1 MGKQMI
7 RRIVNAPLFLW
18 TILALPGFRM
28 TSTLLSG
35 ATGPEGQTTEELLL
49 HPSGESAAQ
58 IMILAMIITPLR
70 MLFPK
75 NRFWLWMMK
84 RRRHIGVAAFI
95 YAVFHTVL
103 YVIDMDSVQAMLGE
117 FMELGIW
124 TGWLAFFIFI
134 PLALTSNDFS
144 VRKLGPSWKTV
155 HRFAYAAAVATLI
168 HWIFVNNTLGPALA
182 RFIPL
187 ALLEVYR
194 IWRTLYPQRVAS
206 A

>member
-1 MGKQMI
+1 MI
-7 RRIVNAPLFLW
+7 RRIVDAPLFMW
-18 TILALPGFRM
+18 VILALPGFRM
-28 TSTLLSG
+28 TSTLVSG
-35 ATGPEGQTTEELLL
+35 ATGPDGQSTEEMLL

-58 IMILAMIITPLR
+58 IMVLAMMITPFR
-70 MLFPK
+70 MMFPK
-75 NRFWLWMMK
+75 NRFWAWMLK

-103 YVIDMDSVQAMLGE
+103 YVVDMDSIRAMLDE
-117 FMELGIW
+117 FTALGIW

-144 VRKLGPSWKTV
+144 VRKFGSSWKTI
-155 HRFAYAAAVATLI
+155 HRFVYGAAVATLV
-168 HWIFVNNTLGPALA
+168 HWIFVHNNVGPALA

-187 ALLEVYR
+187 ALLEGYR
-194 IWRTLYPQRVAS
+194 IWRTLNPKSLAS

>member
-1 MGKQMI
+1 MI
-7 RRIVNAPLFLW
+7 RKVVNTPLFLW
-18 TILALPGFRM
+18 LILALPGFRM

-35 ATGPEGQTTEELLL
+35 ATGPDGQPTAEYLL

-75 NRFWLWMMK
+75 SGFWQWMLK

-103 YVIDMDSVQAMLGE
+103 YIVDMGSLRAMLNE
-117 FMELGIW
+117 FTALGIW

-134 PLALTSNDFS
+134 PMALTSNDFF
-144 VRKLGPSWKTV
+144 VRKLGRSWKTL
-155 HRFAYAAAVATLI
+155 HRCVYAAAMATLV
-168 HWIFVNNTLGPALA
+168 HWIFVHNDVGPALA
-182 RFIPL
+182 RFVPL
-187 ALLEVYR
+187 ALLEGCR
-194 IWRTLYPQRVAS
+194 IWRTLSPKGSPQT
-206 A
+206 